1 MSVRFPLW
9 SAIGA
14 FAAGFSALAVL
25 RHEAFESGRFD
36 LGNMVQVVWST
47 AHGHPLQMTDLNGD
61 QISRLGAHTDVLLA
75 AFAPLWLVWPD
86 PSLLLVAQAVI
97 VALGALPVFWLARKH
112 LASPRAALGFAL
124 AYLLYPPVQWL
135 VLDDFHAVAL
145 ACPFLLFA
153 FWYLDEDRLG
163 PFAVFAVLA
172 ALTKE
177 EVGLVVAGLG
187 LWYALARG
195 RRRAG
200 LAIAA
205 AGTAVSLLAILVV
218 LPAFGE
224 GESDFYRRYAEVG
237 GSPGG
242 IVETTLTDPLH
253 VLEVAFDGTG
263 LGYLARLAVPFGL
276 AVLAPL
282 ALLPALPELAINLL
296 SSTPTQTSIHFHY
309 TAGITPALV
318 VGSIFGAAR
327 ITRRRPEL
335 AVRLA
340 GLTVVLSLLAGWR
353 LGPVPLWS
361 HVPGGEDLTADIW
374 RVDGHDRTL
383 ERALERVPEDA
394 VVSASNAP
402 GAHLSERR
410 RILSFP
416 YRTDADWVVVD
427 ERRPSY
433 ADRAVAPVES
443 AAAVAWLKRDPAW
456 RVVFDE
462 DGVLVF
468 RRTVLHGDGLRQ

>member
-1 MSVRFPLW
+1 MSIPFRAALW
-9 SAIGA
+9 SGIAA
-14 FAAGFSALAVL
+14 FAAGFSALSIL
-25 RHEAFESGRFD
+25 RHEAFNSGRFD
-36 LGNMVQVVWST
+36 LGNMTQVVWST
-47 AHGHPLQMTDLNGD
+47 AHGDPLRMTDTGGE

-86 PSLLLVAQAVI
+86 PSILLVAQAAI

-112 LASPRAALGFAL
+112 LGSQRAALGFAL

-163 PFAVFAVLA
+163 AFAVFGVLA

-177 EVGLVVAGLG
+177 EVGFAVAGLG

-195 RRRAG
+195 QRRTG

-218 LPAFGE
+218 LPAFSE
-224 GESDFYRRYAEVG
+224 GESDFYRRYGEVG

-242 IVETTLTDPLH
+242 IAETAVTDPLRL
-253 VLEVAFDGTG
+253 LEVAFDATG
-263 LGYLARLAVPFGL
+263 VGYLARLAAPL
-276 AVLAPL
+276 ALALLAPL
-282 ALLPALPELAINLL
+282 ALLPAVPELAINLL

-309 TAGITPALV
+309 TAAVTPALV
-318 VGSIFGAAR
+318 AASIFGAAR
-327 ITRRRPEL
+327 ITRRRPSAAVPL
-335 AVRLA
+335 AA
-340 GLTVVLSLLAGWR
+340 LTVALTLVAGWR

-361 HVPGGEDLTADIW
+361 HLPGGDDLAADVW
-374 RVDGHDRTL
+374 RVDEHDRIA
-383 ERALERVPEDA
+383 ERALALVPDGA
-394 VVSASNAP
+394 VVSASNAL

-416 YRTDADWVVVD
+416 YRADADWVVVD

-433 ADRAVAPVES
+433 ADRAVAPVEA
-443 AAAVAWLKRDPAW
+443 AAAVAWLRRDDAW
-456 RVVFDE
+456 RLEFDE

-468 RRTVLHGDGLRQ
+468 RRRGA

>member
-1 MSVRFPLW
+1 VRIRVALW

-25 RHEAFESGRFD
+25 RHDAFESGRFD

-75 AFAPLWLVWPD
+75 AFAPFWLLWPD
-86 PSLLLVAQAVI
+86 PSLLLVAQAAI

-112 LASPRAALGFAL
+112 LGSPRAALGFAL

-153 FWYLDEDRLG
+153 FWYLDEDRLA

-195 RRRAG
+195 RRTAG

-263 LGYLARLAVPFGL
+263 LGYLLRLAVPFGL

-327 ITRRRPEL
+327 ITRRRPAL
-335 AVRLA
+335 AVQLA
-340 GLTVVLSLLAGWR
+340 GLTVVLSLVAGWR
-353 LGPVPLWS
+353 LGPIPLWS
-361 HVPGGEDLTADIW
+361 HLPGGEDLAADVW
-374 RVDGHDRTL
+374 RVNGHDRTL
-383 ERALERVPEDA
+383 ERALNRIPGDA

-402 GAHLSERR
+402 GAHLSDRR

-456 RVVFDE
+456 QLIFDE

-468 RRTVLHGDGLRQ
+468 RRAVLDRDGLRE